1 MIRLLSMK
9 LGEALLLLLGDL
21 DDVLDLD
28 LIDRDLEDLL
38 LPDDDLD
45 VVVDLDD
52 EDDLS
57 LCSSRD
63 VSSTSSKNLEQY
75 GSKL

>member
-1 MIRLLSMK
+1 MK

-21 DDVLDLD
+21 DEVLDLD

-45 VVVDLDD
+45 IVVDLDD

>member
-1 MIRLLSMK
+1 MK

-38 LPDDDLD
+38 LPDDDLY
-45 VVVDLDD
+45 VVFDLDD

-57 LCSSRD
+57 LCSFLD
-63 VSSTSSKNLEQY
+63 VSSTSSKSLEQ
-75 GSKL
+75 

>member
-28 LIDRDLEDLL
+28 LTDRDREDLL
-38 LPDDDLD
+38 LPDDECKDSIM
-45 VVVDLDD
+45 
-52 EDDLS
+52 E
-57 LCSSRD
+57 R
-63 VSSTSSKNLEQY
+63 
-75 GSKL
+75 KLVF

>member
-1 MIRLLSMK
+1 MK

-28 LIDRDLEDLL
+28 LTDRDREDLL

-45 VVVDLDD
+45 VVVDLDE

-63 VSSTSSKNLEQY
+63 VSSESSKNLEQ
-75 GSKL
+75 

>member
-1 MIRLLSMK
+1 MK

-45 VVVDLDD
+45 IVVDLDD

>member
-1 MIRLLSMK
+1 MK

-45 VVVDLDD
+45 
-52 EDDLS
+52 DDLS
-57 LCSSRD
+57 LCSFRD
-63 VSSTSSKNLEQY
+63 VSSISSKNLEQ
-75 GSKL
+75 

>member
-1 MIRLLSMK
+1 MK
-9 LGEALLLLLGDL
+9 LGEALLLLGDL

-45 VVVDLDD
+45 D
-52 EDDLS
+52 EGDLS
-57 LCSSRD
+57 LCSS
-63 VSSTSSKNLEQY
+63 
-75 GSKL
+75 

>member
-1 MIRLLSMK
+1 MK

-45 VVVDLDD
+45 VVFDLDD

-57 LCSSRD
+57 LCSFLD
-63 VSSTSSKNLEQY
+63 VSSTSSKSLEQ
-75 GSKL
+75 